1 MPKYEDRINA
11 LASYLKVDP
20 STITDGYTE
29 NLFETEDGEEYFVV
43 TEDEG
48 RELARQDIENVFD
61 DLGLDAFS
69 PNFQD
74 WIINNA
80 VDTSFLEDFVREDYQ
95 NYAYDIESESDD
107 TYGTRLAAECVE
119 AGLISEEDFEDGQ
132 YVGDEDLQGLLTE
145 YLCDQVTDYREWFEW
160 NFGGDELSRI
170 LKDNLVVDMDA
181 IVDEC
186 LTWDGIAHFVA
197 SYDGDEIELG
207 DDLYAYRVN

>member
-1 MPKYEDRINA
+1 MPKYEERINA
-11 LASYLKVDP
+11 LAEHLGVDP
-20 STITDGYTE
+20 STIEDGYRE

-48 RELARQDIENVFD
+48 RELAREDIENIFD
-61 DLGLDAFS
+61 DLGLDAFA
-69 PNFQD
+69 PDFQD
-74 WIINNA
+74 WIISNA

-95 NYAYDIESESDD
+95 NYAHDIESESDD

-119 AGLISEEDFEDGQ
+119 NGLISEEDFEDGQ
-132 YVGDEDLQGLLTE
+132 YVGDEDLQELLAD
-145 YLCDQVTDYREWFEW
+145 YLIDQVTDYREWFEW

-170 LKDNLVVDMDA
+170 LRDNLVVDMDA

-197 SYDGDEIELG
+197 SYDGKEIELG
-207 DDLYAYRVN
+207 DDLFAYRVN